1 MTKTLTGRTAL
12 AAATLVALPLAA
24 SAAPAPGDPI
34 ELRPGTLERGADVR
48 IPHLEGDTIVDGE
61 TRIPLAGEAYELLG
75 RSGAAYVA
83 VVGNAAGTRFS
94 TVRVSP
100 GGDPA
105 LLARATVPGQ
115 ATLSDDGRHLAVERG
130 LTGKQTTI
138 QVVSA
143 RTSRNLARRT
153 FPGSVTVLDMSAGRL
168 VLGSWAPDRTFSWN
182 ALTGATQLIV
192 NRPGYAADIADDRLA
207 VFTRDPFRGGC
218 SVVTP
223 LTDVTE
229 VDWRSCE
236 ERVDAFSPGG
246 ARMATVAIL
255 ADGLGPTRVWARK
268 AGGKLLASYTT
279 RWFGLIGWESETALL
294 LETNGRKLATTAR
307 CVVADCEAA
316 EDTRP
321 APTPRARR
329 DVVRAGGRD
338 DLTG

>member
-1 MTKTLTGRTAL
+1 MTNALTAVTAL
-12 AAATLVALPLAA
+12 AAAALMAMPLAA
-24 SAAPAPGDPI
+24 SAAPAPTDPI

-48 IPHLEGDTIVDGE
+48 IPHLEGDTIVDGG
-61 TRIPLAGEAYELLG
+61 TRIPLAGEVYELLG
-75 RSGAAYVA
+75 RSGAAYVV
-83 VVGNAAGTRFS
+83 VVGNAGGTRFR
-94 TVRVSP
+94 TVRVSL
-100 GGDPA
+100 GGDPT
-105 LLARATVPGQ
+105 LLARATTPGQ

-130 LTGKQTTI
+130 LTEKDTTI

-143 RTSRNLARRT
+143 QTSQSVARRT
-153 FPGSVTVLDMSAGRL
+153 FPGFVSVLDMSGGRL
-168 VLGSWAPDRTFSWN
+168 VLGSWAPNRTFFWN
-182 ALTGATQLIV
+182 ALTGDTRTIV
-192 NRPGYAADIADDRLA
+192 NRPGYVADIAGDRLA

-223 LTDVTE
+223 LTEVTE

-246 ARMATVAIL
+246 TRMATVHLL

-268 AGGKLLASYTT
+268 TGGKLLAGYTT

-307 CVVADCEAA
+307 CIAADCEAA

-321 APTPRARR
+321 APTPR
-329 DVVRAGGRD
+329 VSP
-338 DLTG
+338 